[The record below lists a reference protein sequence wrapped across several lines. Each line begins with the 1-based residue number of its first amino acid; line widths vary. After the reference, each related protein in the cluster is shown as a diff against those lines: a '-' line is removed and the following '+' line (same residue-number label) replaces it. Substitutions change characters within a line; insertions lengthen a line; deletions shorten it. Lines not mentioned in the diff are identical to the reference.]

1 VGGGLL
7 YVTPVYTQRQGSTG
21 SYPAL
26 RFVVVRFG
34 QSVGIGDTLQQA
46 LDQVFQGSSGA
57 STDEGSAS
65 SDQPPASDGK
75 PDNPAAAR
83 ALSEAQAAFAAADK
97 ALTGGDLGTYQK
109 KMQEA
114 QAAVQRALRALGG

>member
-1 VGGGLL
+1 MGGGLL

-34 QSVGIGDTLQQA
+34 ESVGIGDTLQQA
-46 LDQVFQGSSGA
+46 LDQVFQGSAGG
-57 STDEGSAS
+57 STEESGSA
-65 SDQPPASDGK
+65 DVNRPTGK
-75 PDNPAAAR
+75 LDNPAATN
-83 ALSEAQAAFAAADK
+83 ALSEASAAFEAADK
-97 ALTGGDLGTYQK
+97 ALTAGDLGTYQK

-114 QAAVQRALRALGG
+114 QAAVQRALRALGR